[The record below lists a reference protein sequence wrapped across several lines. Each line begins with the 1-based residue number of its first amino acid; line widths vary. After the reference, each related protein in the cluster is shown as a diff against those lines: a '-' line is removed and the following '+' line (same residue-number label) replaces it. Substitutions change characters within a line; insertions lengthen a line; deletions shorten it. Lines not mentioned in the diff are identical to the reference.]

1 MDLPKTYNI
10 ELEDK
15 AAFINKAE
23 KMGMTI
29 DTFDIKDNK
38 INDTF
43 SITLNTP
50 QDVEIVKAVLK
61 SSPKID
67 NVNISEIISKEIK
80 QQIQEYLEK

>member
-23 KMGMTI
+23 KMGMKI

-61 SSPKID
+61 SSPKIND
-67 NVNISEIISKEIK
+67 VNISEIISKEIK

>member
-10 ELEDK
+10 KLEDK

-23 KMGMTI
+23 KMGMKI

-61 SSPKID
+61 SSPKIND
-67 NVNISEIISKEIK
+67 VNVNEIISKEIK

>member
-1 MDLPKTYNI
+1 MELPKTYNI
-10 ELEDK
+10 KLEDK

-23 KMGMTI
+23 RMGMKI

-61 SSPKID
+61 SSPKIND
-67 NVNISEIISKEIK
+67 VNVSEIISKEIK

>member
-1 MDLPKTYNI
+1 MELPKTYNI
-10 ELEDK
+10 KLEDK

-23 KMGMTI
+23 KMGMKI

-61 SSPKID
+61 SSPKIND
-67 NVNISEIISKEIK
+67 INVNEIISKEIK

>member
-10 ELEDK
+10 KLEDK

-23 KMGMTI
+23 KMGMKI

-61 SSPKID
+61 SSPKIND
-67 NVNISEIISKEIK
+67 VNISEIISKEIK

>member
-10 ELEDK
+10 KLEDK

-23 KMGMTI
+23 RMGLKI

-50 QDVEIVKAVLK
+50 QDIEIVKAVLK
-61 SSPKID
+61 SSPKIND
-67 NVNISEIISKEIK
+67 INVNEIISKEIK

>member
-10 ELEDK
+10 KLEDK

-23 KMGMTI
+23 RMGMTI

-61 SSPKID
+61 SSPKIND
-67 NVNISEIISKEIK
+67 VNISEIISKEIK

>member
-23 KMGMTI
+23 RMGLKI

-61 SSPKID
+61 SSPKIND
-67 NVNISEIISKEIK
+67 VNVNEIISKEIK

>member
-1 MDLPKTYNI
+1 MELPKTYNI
-10 ELEDK
+10 KLEDK

-23 KMGMTI
+23 RMGLKI

-50 QDVEIVKAVLK
+50 QDIEIVKAVLK
-61 SSPKID
+61 SSPKIND
-67 NVNISEIISKEIK
+67 VNVNEIISKEIK

>member
-10 ELEDK
+10 KLEDK
-15 AAFINKAE
+15 AAFVNKAE

-29 DTFDIKDNK
+29 DSFDIKDNK

-61 SSPKID
+61 SSPKIND
-67 NVNISEIISKEIK
+67 VNISEIISKEIK
-80 QQIQEYLEK
+80 QQIQEYLEE

>member
-10 ELEDK
+10 KLEDK

-23 KMGMTI
+23 KMGMKI

-50 QDVEIVKAVLK
+50 QDIEIVKAVLK
-61 SSPKID
+61 SSPKIND
-67 NVNISEIISKEIK
+67 VNISETISKEIK

>member
-23 KMGMTI
+23 KMGMKI

-61 SSPKID
+61 SSPKIND
-67 NVNISEIISKEIK
+67 VNITEIISKEIK

>member
-1 MDLPKTYNI
+1 MELPKTYNI
-10 ELEDK
+10 KLEDK

-23 KMGMTI
+23 KMGMKI

-61 SSPKID
+61 SSPKIND
-67 NVNISEIISKEIK
+67 VNIIETISKEIK
-80 QQIQEYLEK
+80 QQIQEYFEK

>member
-10 ELEDK
+10 KLEDK

-23 KMGMTI
+23 KMGMKI

-61 SSPKID
+61 SSPKIND
-67 NVNISEIISKEIK
+67 LNVNEIISKEIK

>member
-23 KMGMTI
+23 RMGLKI

-61 SSPKID
+61 SSPKIND
-67 NVNISEIISKEIK
+67 LNVNEIISKEIK

>member
-10 ELEDK
+10 KLEDK
-15 AAFINKAE
+15 ATFVNKAE

-29 DTFDIKDNK
+29 DSFDIKDNK

-61 SSPKID
+61 SSPKIND
-67 NVNISEIISKEIK
+67 VNISEIISKEIK

>member
-1 MDLPKTYNI
+1 MELPKTYNI
-10 ELEDK
+10 KLEDK

-23 KMGMTI
+23 RMGLKI

-50 QDVEIVKAVLK
+50 QDIEIVKAVLK
-61 SSPKID
+61 SSPKIND
-67 NVNISEIISKEIK
+67 INVNEIISKEIK

>member
-10 ELEDK
+10 KLEDK

-29 DTFDIKDNK
+29 DSFDIKDNK

-61 SSPKID
+61 SSPKIND
-67 NVNISEIISKEIK
+67 VNISEIISKEIK

>member
-10 ELEDK
+10 KLEDK
-15 AAFINKAE
+15 AAFVNKAE

-29 DTFDIKDNK
+29 DSFDIKDNK

-43 SITLNTP
+43 SITLNTS

-61 SSPKID
+61 SSPKIND
-67 NVNISEIISKEIK
+67 VNISEIISKEIK

>member
-1 MDLPKTYNI
+1 MELPKTYNI
-10 ELEDK
+10 KLEDK

-23 KMGMTI
+23 KMGLEI

-61 SSPKID
+61 SSPKIND
-67 NVNISEIISKEIK
+67 VNVSEIISKEIK

>member
-10 ELEDK
+10 KLEDK

-29 DTFDIKDNK
+29 DSFDIKDNK

-50 QDVEIVKAVLK
+50 QDIDIVKAVLK
-61 SSPKID
+61 SSPKIND
-67 NVNISEIISKEIK
+67 VNISEIISKEIK

>member
-1 MDLPKTYNI
+1 MELPKTYNI
-10 ELEDK
+10 KLEDK

-23 KMGMTI
+23 KLGMKI

-50 QDVEIVKAVLK
+50 QDIEIVKAVLK
-61 SSPKID
+61 SSPKIND
-67 NVNISEIISKEIK
+67 INVNEIISKEIK

>member
-1 MDLPKTYNI
+1 MDLPKTYHI
-10 ELEDK
+10 KLEDK
-15 AAFINKAE
+15 AAFVNKAE

-29 DTFDIKDNK
+29 DSFDIKDNK

-61 SSPKID
+61 SSPKIND
-67 NVNISEIISKEIK
+67 VNISEIISKEIK